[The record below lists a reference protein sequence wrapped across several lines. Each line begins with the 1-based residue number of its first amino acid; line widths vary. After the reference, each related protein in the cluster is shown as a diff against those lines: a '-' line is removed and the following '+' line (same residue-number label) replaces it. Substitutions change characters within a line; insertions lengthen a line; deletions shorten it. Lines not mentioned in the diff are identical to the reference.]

1 LALLGNEKQRK
12 KTFTEFTEDAE
23 STELKKSC
31 ALFTGACFGGRL
43 GSVSVDDSE

>member
-1 LALLGNEKQRK
+1 LATKNKEKD
-12 KTFTEFTEDAE
+12 FYTEFTEDAE